1 MDNQYVDK
9 MKDWI
14 EIDNA
19 YGALRQQMNDLAD
32 KKKELEDEILKYI
45 EENNLEKVVVNLC
58 DGTLKFPKRST
69 QQSISL
75 KFLKT
80 HLAKYNEEKTPIN
93 VEEVF
98 KFLTSNLETKTKL
111 SIKRDVR

>member
-1 MDNQYVDK
+1 MDNQYVEK
-9 MKDWI
+9 MKEWI
-14 EIDNA
+14 EMDNV
-19 YGALRQQMNDLAD
+19 YSALRQQMNELNE
-32 KKKELEDEILKYI
+32 KKKELEDDILKYI
-45 EENNLEKVVVNLC
+45 EENNFEKVVVTVS
-58 DGTLKFPKRST
+58 DGTLKFPKRS
-69 QQSISL
+69 QQQAISL

-80 HLAKYNEEKTPIN
+80 NLTKYNDEKESIN